1 MSTRGIIG
9 YRANGKDSLFYNQQ
23 DSYPQELGL
32 RVLAMISA
40 GNTEPTEPDDE
51 DEDGTEF
58 AGQSMFCLYGYVINL
73 DDQVLEYYRGL
84 NTDENAPGRYT
95 KTGRKTDT
103 YEKVDYFGIRLV
115 KCIPFDTIRNTPEAD
130 RLKLFEEVQ

>member
-9 YRANGKDSLFYNQQ
+9 YRTNGKDSLFYNQQ
-23 DSYPQELGL
+23 DSYPSELGL

-73 DDQVLEYYRGL
+73 DDQTLEYYRGL
-84 NTDENAPGRYT
+84 NTDPEAPGRYT
-95 KTGRKTDT
+95 STGRKTDI
-103 YEKVDYFGIRLV
+103 YEKVDYFGIRLAKV
-115 KCIPFDTIRNTPEAD
+115 IPFDVIMNTEGED
-130 RLKLFEEVQ
+130 RLKLFEE